1 MLRLV
6 RYRLAHAWRW
16 ECHAIMFVEHKTVE
30 MRMTVAKSYW
40 GMMTKLVMLAG
51 CPVKTKTMIEE
62 YLFASVLYYGK
73 IESC

>member
-1 MLRLV
+1 M
-6 RYRLAHAWRW
+6 
-16 ECHAIMFVEHKTVE
+16 MFVEHKTVE

-40 GMMTKLVMLAG
+40 GMMAKLVMLAG

-62 YLFASVLYYGK
+62 YLFASVLYHGK